1 MCRDGIVGAPLIY
14 PFTHQRHHGQDRIRG
29 PPTLFTRPPTTG
41 PSFTLL
47 FSSLFRRFFFPPHL
61 VLHLPRPALPSTF
74 LSLPLASSPS
84 LPTLP
89 SLSLHSIGRDSRRVL
104 SILVP
109 RPGPRSTGTLRA
121 DIFLSAQPASP
132 TAVLHEQNE
141 PGRGREEGEGE
152 EGGSDSRR
160 QIFKYRI
167 G

>member
-84 LPTLP
+84 LPTLV
-89 SLSLHSIGRDSRRVL
+89 SLSLSLCTPSDVIRDACSRSLSLDLGHDQPGRCAPIYSSL
-104 SILVP
+104 HNP
-109 RPGPRSTGTLRA
+109 RAQLPSSTSKTNRGEGGR
-121 DIFLSAQPASP
+121 
-132 TAVLHEQNE
+132 
-141 PGRGREEGEGE
+141 RGRE
-152 EGGSDSRR
+152 RR
-160 QIFKYRI
+160 